1 MTTDLWLSLLGWSAV
16 VNIVL
21 LTFWFLV
28 IVLMPDLI
36 FQIQGRWFNI
46 SRERFDTIH
55 YLLLGLFKMGIWLF
69 NLTPWLVLRVI
80 T

>member
-1 MTTDLWLSLLGWSAV
+1 MTTDLWLAWLGWSAI

-21 LTFWFLV
+21 LMFWFLV

-36 FQIQGRWFNI
+36 FRIQGRWFNI
-46 SRERFDTIH
+46 SRERFDMIH

-69 NLTPWLVLRVI
+69 NLTPYLVLRAI